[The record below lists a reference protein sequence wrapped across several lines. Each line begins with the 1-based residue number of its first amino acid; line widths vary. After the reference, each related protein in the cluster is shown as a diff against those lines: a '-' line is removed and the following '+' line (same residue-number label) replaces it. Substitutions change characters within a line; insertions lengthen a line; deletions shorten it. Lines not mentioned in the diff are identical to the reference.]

1 MDKKITKFQDPGK
14 QNHFPDTNTFWPP
27 DNMVEGMV
35 GKESCPKDV
44 QPAENPLEK
53 EKPTPPIG
61 GIVGGILAVFAI
73 AATYGWITGFWGT
86 VETIATVIAVAIGS
100 IAAFLVT
107 DKFGFMFLITEAV
120 VAVLLWI
127 AAAVADFILQG
138 FSIDD
143 LLGDILFGWIVTIPI
158 CAFPALIG
166 STIATVLK
174 KLFVLLKRC

>member
-1 MDKKITKFQDPGK
+1 M
-14 QNHFPDTNTFWPP
+14 
-27 DNMVEGMV
+27 
-35 GKESCPKDV
+35 
-44 QPAENPLEK
+44 
-53 EKPTPPIG
+53 
-61 GIVGGILAVFAI
+61 
-73 AATYGWITGFWGT
+73 
-86 VETIATVIAVAIGS
+86 
-100 IAAFLVT
+100 VT

-120 VAVLLWI
+120 GAVLLWI

-166 STIATVLK
+166 STIATLLK